1 MLIMTFMHFSVK
13 SSWMAHNQFEM
24 CGFSYKSK
32 RYSSKWRN
40 SMCRIKKSMH
50 TYNASSFN
58 RPLLY
63 IAKYGGIARVVLKGR
78 SLEA

>member
-32 RYSSKWRN
+32 RYSSKWGN
-40 SMCRIKKSMH
+40 SMCRINKAFIH
-50 TYNASSFN
+50 TMLPRLIDPFCILRNME
-58 RPLLY
+58 
-63 IAKYGGIARVVLKGR
+63 V
-78 SLEA
+78 